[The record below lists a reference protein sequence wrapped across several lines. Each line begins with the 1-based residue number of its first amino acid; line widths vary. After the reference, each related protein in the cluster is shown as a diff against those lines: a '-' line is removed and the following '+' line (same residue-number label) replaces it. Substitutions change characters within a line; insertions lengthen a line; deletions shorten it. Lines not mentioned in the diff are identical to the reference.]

1 MLRLVTYYTPSHA
14 DMCRRFVLS
23 RAWGFKE
30 RISTQYDQTCPTGA
44 FKSTGWNRCM
54 LDKLDCLL
62 RLPHDAVPT
71 VYVDSDVAL
80 MPGFHEWCEETLSR
94 MPNDAVA
101 FADDI
106 VQWCAGVM
114 LFRSTPTVHRFWQLL
129 ADLSPIWNL
138 PDQDVLH
145 NLRIQSEQSGS
156 RLPITPQ
163 VLHRSVVCNW
173 ATVNHPV
180 VPAPWNGE
188 PFVVPQSC
196 LAWHANWTVGIDN
209 KLAMLERVVT
219 QATSEVPAATA

>member
-23 RAWGFKE
+23 RAWGFEE
-30 RISTQYDQTCPTGA
+30 RRSTQYEQKCPTGA
-44 FKSTGWNRCM
+44 FKSTGWNECM
-54 LDKLDCLL
+54 LDKLDCLQ
-62 RLPHDAVPT
+62 RIPVDGKPT

-80 MPGFHEWCEETLSR
+80 MPGFCEWCEETLAR

-114 LFRSTPTVHRFWQLL
+114 LFRSTPTVNRFWQLL

-145 NLRIQSEQSGS
+145 QLRMQCEQTGGE
-156 RLPITPQ
+156 LPIVPQ
-163 VLHRSVVCNW
+163 VLHRSAVCNW

-180 VPAPWNGE
+180 VPSPWTGE
-188 PFVVPQSC
+188 PFTVPPSC

-209 KLAMLERVVT
+209 KLAMLERVVLK
-219 QATSEVPAATA
+219 ATSEVPIQTA

>member
-23 RAWGFKE
+23 RAWGFEE

-62 RLPHDAVPT
+62 RQPQDAVPT

-80 MPGFHEWCEETLSR
+80 MPGFHEWCEETLSC

-163 VLHRSVVCNW
+163 VLHRRFVCNW